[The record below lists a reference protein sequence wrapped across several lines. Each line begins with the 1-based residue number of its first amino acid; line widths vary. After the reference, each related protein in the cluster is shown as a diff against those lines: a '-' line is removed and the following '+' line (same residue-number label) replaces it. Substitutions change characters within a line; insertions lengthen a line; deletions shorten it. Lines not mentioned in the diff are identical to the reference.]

1 MSGDWGGRKGGI
13 HLASGTGRIIAMTDE
28 QRRRGG
34 VFFDADGTLPGT
46 NYLHVAAWREAFTMS
61 SRLSPAR
68 TSSSGR

>member
-1 MSGDWGGRKGGI
+1 
-13 HLASGTGRIIAMTDE
+13 MTDE

>member
-1 MSGDWGGRKGGI
+1 
-13 HLASGTGRIIAMTDE
+13 MTDE

-34 VFFDADGTLPGT
+34 VLFDVDGT